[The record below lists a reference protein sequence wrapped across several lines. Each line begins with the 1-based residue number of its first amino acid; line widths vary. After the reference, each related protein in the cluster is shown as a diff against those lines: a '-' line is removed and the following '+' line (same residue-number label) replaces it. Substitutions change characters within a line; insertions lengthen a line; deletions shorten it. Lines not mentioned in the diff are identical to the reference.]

1 MVASCVHLHYKAQ
14 TRVRPHEFAGPLSG
28 VSSHHVVEAQDQ
40 AQRREALR
48 FTGTGKV
55 VRNHAG
61 HRHNLTGQQKSAKL
75 RQRKRSLVAAVDVR
89 MVKRMLPYG
98 G

>member
-1 MVASCVHLHYKAQ
+1 MSSKLK
-14 TRVRPHEFAGPLSG
+14 TRRSAAKRF
-28 VSSHHVVEAQDQ
+28 
-40 AQRREALR
+40 R

-55 VRNHAG
+55 VRNRAF
-61 HRHNLTGQQKSAKL
+61 HRHNLTGQPKSAKL
-75 RQRKRSLVAAVDVR
+75 RQRKRALVASADVD

>member
-1 MVASCVHLHYKAQ
+1 MSKLK
-14 TRVRPHEFAGPLSG
+14 TRRSAAKRF
-28 VSSHHVVEAQDQ
+28 
-40 AQRREALR
+40 R

-55 VRNHAG
+55 VRNHSG
-61 HRHNLTGQQKSAKL
+61 HRHGLTHQPKSAKM
-75 RQRKRSLVAAVDVR
+75 RQRKRTLVAAADVR

>member
-1 MVASCVHLHYKAQ
+1 MSSKLK
-14 TRVRPHEFAGPLSG
+14 TRRSAAKRF
-28 VSSHHVVEAQDQ
+28 
-40 AQRREALR
+40 R

-61 HRHNLTGQQKSAKL
+61 HRHNLTSQQKSAKL
-75 RQRKRSLVAAVDVR
+75 RQRKRGLVAAVDVR

>member
-1 MVASCVHLHYKAQ
+1 MSKLK
-14 TRVRPHEFAGPLSG
+14 TRRSAAKRF
-28 VSSHHVVEAQDQ
+28 
-40 AQRREALR
+40 R

-61 HRHNLTGQQKSAKL
+61 HRHGLTHQPKSAKM
-75 RQRKRSLVAAVDVR
+75 RQRKSTLVASVDVKMIR
-89 MVKRMLPYG
+89 RMLPYG

>member
-1 MVASCVHLHYKAQ
+1 MSSKLK
-14 TRVRPHEFAGPLSG
+14 TRRSAAKRF
-28 VSSHHVVEAQDQ
+28 
-40 AQRREALR
+40 R
-48 FTGTGKV
+48 FTGTGNI

-61 HRHNLTGQQKSAKL
+61 HRHNLTGQPKSAKL
-75 RQRKRSLVAAVDVR
+75 RQRKRGLVAAVDVR

>member
-1 MVASCVHLHYKAQ
+1 MSSKLK
-14 TRVRPHEFAGPLSG
+14 TRRSAAKRF
-28 VSSHHVVEAQDQ
+28 
-40 AQRREALR
+40 R

-55 VRNHAG
+55 VRNRAF
-61 HRHNLTGQQKSAKL
+61 HRHNLTGQSTSAKL
-75 RQRKRSLVAAVDVR
+75 RQRKPALVASADVK

>member
-1 MVASCVHLHYKAQ
+1 MTKLKTKRAAAK
-14 TRVRPHEFAGPLSG
+14 RF
-28 VSSHHVVEAQDQ
+28 
-40 AQRREALR
+40 R

-55 VRNHAG
+55 VRRRAN
-61 HRHNLTGQQKSAKL
+61 HRHMLTKQPKTAKVEQRKSA
-75 RQRKRSLVAAVDVR
+75 LVAPEDVR

>member
-1 MVASCVHLHYKAQ
+1 MSKLK
-14 TRVRPHEFAGPLSG
+14 TRRSAAKRF
-28 VSSHHVVEAQDQ
+28 
-40 AQRREALR
+40 R

-61 HRHNLTGQQKSAKL
+61 HRHGLTHQPKSAKL
-75 RQRKRSLVAAVDVR
+75 RHRKRTLVASADVK
-89 MVKRMLPYG
+89 MVRRMLPYG

>member
-1 MVASCVHLHYKAQ
+1 MTKLKSKRAAAK
-14 TRVRPHEFAGPLSG
+14 RF
-28 VSSHHVVEAQDQ
+28 
-40 AQRREALR
+40 R

-55 VRNHAG
+55 ARQHAN
-61 HRHNLTGQQKSAKL
+61 HRHFLTKQPQKAKVEQRKSA
-75 RQRKRSLVAAVDVR
+75 LVAPEDVR

>member
-1 MVASCVHLHYKAQ
+1 MTKLKTKRAAAK
-14 TRVRPHEFAGPLSG
+14 RF
-28 VSSHHVVEAQDQ
+28 
-40 AQRREALR
+40 R

-55 VRNHAG
+55 ARNSAY
-61 HRHNLTGQQKSAKL
+61 HRHGLINRPQKAKVEQRKSAV
-75 RQRKRSLVAAVDVR
+75 VAPADAR